1 MNLGLD
7 SVWYKAAVFLE
18 NLSLS
23 LINVGV
29 INFLPMMTR
38 RSLILWSLNLKS
50 FVSHQIVPT
59 VELTWIT
66 LLSCGLSC
74 LIYWFKQ
81 DVLWCSPKCF
91 KKFADVNGTKDCT
104 KPKNFR
110 KTKHCQSPIK
120 NLMLWIAIENF
131 FVYSLAKFRLYQ
143 AVMEGQLQ
151 LPTETCGI
159 LKKLNFGDNLI
170 AHKRFK
176 I

>member
-23 LINVGV
+23 FINVGV

-91 KKFADVNGTKDCT
+91 KKFSNVNGTKDCT
-104 KPKNFR
+104 ESILEKANISKLQWKIF
-110 KTKHCQSPIK
+110 
-120 NLMLWIAIENF
+120 L